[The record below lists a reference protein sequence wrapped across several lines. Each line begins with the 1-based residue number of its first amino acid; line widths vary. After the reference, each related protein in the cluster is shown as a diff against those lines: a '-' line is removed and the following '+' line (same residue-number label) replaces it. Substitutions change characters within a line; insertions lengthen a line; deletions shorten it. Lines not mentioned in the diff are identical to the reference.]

1 MPDAI
6 PKYQIENPKLIKSL
20 PIHLGWL
27 FCLLRTMRE
36 RQKIALEIVWLE
48 EGTIHLLVP
57 FLHQELENL
66 WWVVDTG
73 ASKSVIDK
81 TLSLRLIEEESEGS
95 MATGLGQEMVE
106 TSVGTIREFRLG
118 EDCFEPL
125 QVAIVDLS
133 HINEEYAKYSDK
145 KIAGLLGSDFFYREK
160 AVIDYEQ
167 RIISL

>member
-1 MPDAI
+1 M
-6 PKYQIENPKLIKSL
+6 ELVL
-20 PIHLGWL
+20 
-27 FCLLRTMRE
+27 
-36 RQKIALEIVWLE
+36 LE
-48 EGTIHLLVP
+48 EGTIHQLVH
-57 FLHQELENL
+57 FLHSGLDNH

-81 TLSLRLIEEESEGS
+81 TLAERLVEGESEGS

-106 TSVGTIREFRLG
+106 TSVGILRDLRLG
-118 EDCFEPL
+118 GWSFEAL

-160 AVIDYEQ
+160 AVIDYENQ
-167 RIISL
+167 FISLQIISSK

>member
-1 MPDAI
+1 M
-6 PKYQIENPKLIKSL
+6 
-20 PIHLGWL
+20 
-27 FCLLRTMRE
+27 
-36 RQKIALEIVWLE
+36 EIVLLE

-57 FLHQELENL
+57 FLHLGLENH

-81 TLSLRLIEEESEGS
+81 TLAERLVEDESEGS

-106 TSVGTIREFRLG
+106 TSVGIVRDFRLG
-118 EDCFEPL
+118 GGSFEAL

-145 KIAGLLGSDFFYREK
+145 KIAGLLGSDFFYREN
-160 AVIDYEQ
+160 AVIDYEN
-167 RIISL
+167 RNIIL

>member
-1 MPDAI
+1 
-6 PKYQIENPKLIKSL
+6 
-20 PIHLGWL
+20 
-27 FCLLRTMRE
+27 MRE

-57 FLHQELENL
+57 FLHQEMENL

-106 TSVGTIREFRLG
+106 TSVGTIRELRLG
-118 EDCFEPL
+118 EGSFEPL

-133 HINEEYAKYSDK
+133 HINEEYAKYSTK

-160 AVIDYEQ
+160 AVIDYEH
-167 RIISL
+167 RMLSL

>member
-1 MPDAI
+1 M
-6 PKYQIENPKLIKSL
+6 N
-20 PIHLGWL
+20 LGWL
-27 FCLLRTMRE
+27 FYLLRTMSK
-36 RQKIALEIVWLE
+36 RQKISMQVVLLE

-57 FLHQELENL
+57 FVHSGVENH

-81 TLSLRLIEEESEGS
+81 TLAILLIENQSEGS

-106 TSVGTIREFRLG
+106 TSVGMIRELKLEG
-118 EDCFEPL
+118 HSYDPL
-125 QVAIVDLS
+125 QVAIVDLH

-160 AVIDYEQ
+160 AVIDYENQ
-167 RIISL
+167 IISL